1 MDLNTLSI
9 ISFVVFILVFLNLL
23 FAFTKSQ
30 EKVNYW
36 SGLVILLFIV
46 VVTSWWMEDIA
57 LQWILIE
64 ATTLFGA
71 LLISMS
77 RTEKSI
83 EVAWKFLLL

>member
-46 VVTSWWMEDIA
+46 VVT
-57 LQWILIE
+57 
-64 ATTLFGA
+64 
-71 LLISMS
+71 
-77 RTEKSI
+77 
-83 EVAWKFLLL
+83 